1 MGSYSLASRH
11 ACVKEIIHDGDW
23 HPGNFSS
30 KSAWNAIRTRAAC
43 IDWSEAVW
51 FEGSIKSHSFIDWRC
66 LSDALPTRDNLIHRH
81 ILTPH
86 HCVFCWA
93 GTESRNHLFFG
104 CPFTTDIWKHIYDL
118 CFHDGA
124 TPSNAIDAAI
134 SVRYVA
140 GRAGKLGLVIKLAFC
155 ATIKHI
161 WSERNYRIFRNKI
174 RSKDQIV
181 GAIKGDVIGR
191 LSSIDL
197 VGDPTTAN
205 HHIAAKW
212 DLQVRWIARIPMACS
227 WFAPNPNMVALHCDG
242 SLSDDKAGFGGLI
255 RDDSGDPLAAF
266 ASIGED
272 LSVLSMKLM
281 AIYRGISLCVDKGFY
296 DVPIRSDLKLAV
308 DILNGVITGPWQ
320 ILTLKS
326 KIQIKARLLRSKEFI
341 HVWREQNQPAD
352 FMASIP
358 IDPSEILWE
367 PESFPPELAI
377 LIKQD
382 KEFVT
387 YYRM

>member
-1 MGSYSLASRH
+1 ME
-11 ACVKEIIHDGDW
+11 KFHDEVSDLTVWTGNSS
-23 HPGNFSS
+23 GNFSS
-30 KSAWNAIRTRAAC
+30 KSAWNAIRTRAAR

-51 FEGSIKSHSFIDWRC
+51 FEGSIKSHSFIAWRC

-81 ILTPH
+81 IPTPH
-86 HCVFCWA
+86 HCVFCWV

-161 WSERNYRIFRNKI
+161 WLERNYRIFRNKI

-212 DLQVRWIARIPMACS
+212 DLQVRWTARIPKACS

-255 RDDSGDPLAAF
+255 CDDSGDPLAAF
-266 ASIGED
+266 AGIGED
-272 LSVLSMKLM
+272 LSVLSMELM
-281 AIYRGISLCVDKGFY
+281 AIYKGMSLCVDKGFY
-296 DVPIRSDLKLAV
+296 DVSIRSDSKLAV
-308 DILNGVITGPWQ
+308 NILNGVITGPWQ

-326 KIQIKARLLRSKEFI
+326 KIQIKAMLLRSKEFI
-341 HVWREQNQPAD
+341 HV
-352 FMASIP
+352 
-358 IDPSEILWE
+358 
-367 PESFPPELAI
+367 
-377 LIKQD
+377 
-382 KEFVT
+382 
-387 YYRM
+387 